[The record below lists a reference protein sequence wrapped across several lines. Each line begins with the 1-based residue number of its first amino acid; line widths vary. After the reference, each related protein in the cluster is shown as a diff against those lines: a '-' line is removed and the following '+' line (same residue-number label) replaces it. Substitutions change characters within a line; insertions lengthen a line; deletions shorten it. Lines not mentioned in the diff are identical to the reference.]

1 VLQVSM
7 SELLESGTKSLVGLP
22 RLHGLASK
30 LLESECDD
38 SENIL
43 SDVSLSYSLFLFPG
57 DEITLISC
65 RSSLIF
71 CKLSCSSVWQCS
83 GVELSDEKNA
93 SADSIDS
100 IVVGISST
108 STSSSEF

>member
-43 SDVSLSYSLFLFPG
+43 SDVSSSYSLFLFLNVLNKRNS
-57 DEITLISC
+57 IKQ
-65 RSSLIF
+65 IF
-71 CKLSCSSVWQCS
+71 IKLKARNIFFRVFYRKYY
-83 GVELSDEKNA
+83 E
-93 SADSIDS
+93 
-100 IVVGISST
+100 
-108 STSSSEF
+108 

>member
-43 SDVSLSYSLFLFPG
+43 SDVSSSYSLFLFPG